1 MNSDKFD
8 LFVKIHRFSGLTFY
22 GFYEKESKILHI
34 FYSILHLV
42 MYLIVLNISSPCL
55 LNSYGCGDFKN
66 NKFLNNKIG
75 FKQLMIYL
83 AIRDFIGIA
92 SSIIFSI
99 RGKRF
104 RELID
109 ELRKLFVELRGSQK
123 DFKALKLVMILFY
136 LSLFSLTTFFVVNN
150 SRKNLNQFI
159 IIVEIIG
166 HFYICL
172 LFLSTD
178 IFLIYFNYYLAI
190 IQKLFGNLLINCQKI
205 SLSSNDIQEIKSKFV
220 RIQLIIE
227 KISVILSPLL
237 LFNCGA
243 IFYNIVSNLYFIVKS
258 IENSVYFDE
267 NFMTRNFAILLYSI
281 RLLFYC
287 LSAERINSQVFF
299 SHKKL

>member
-1 MNSDKFD
+1 
-8 LFVKIHRFSGLTFY
+8 
-22 GFYEKESKILHI
+22 
-34 FYSILHLV
+34 
-42 MYLIVLNISSPCL
+42 
-55 LNSYGCGDFKN
+55 
-66 NKFLNNKIG
+66 
-75 FKQLMIYL
+75 MIYF

-109 ELRKLFVELRGSQK
+109 ELRTIFVELKGSQK
-123 DFKALKLVMILFY
+123 NFKALKLVMILIYIFVF
-136 LSLFSLTTFFVVNN
+136 LIVTFFVVKNI
-150 SRKNLNQFI
+150 RKNLNPFI
-159 IIVEIIG
+159 IIIEIIG

-178 IFLIYFNYYLAI
+178 IFLVYFINYLAI
-190 IQKLFGNLLINCQKI
+190 IQKSFENLLIDYQKI
-205 SLSSNDIQEIKSKFV
+205 SLNFNNIQEIKSKFV

-243 IFYNIVSNLYFIVKS
+243 IFYNIVSNLYFTVKS
-258 IENSVYFDE
+258 IENSVYYEE
-267 NFMTRNFAILLYSI
+267 NSMARNFAILFYSI

-287 LSAERINSQVFF
+287 LSAERIKSQVLF